1 MNIKRF
7 CWNCFFLSCF
17 FGLITLLIL
26 HHLTG
31 EENLNSDSASLFL
44 VVSIVPSFIF
54 ALIFEEFCQR
64 RLFEDHLIEIVEEV
78 NRYHKT
84 NLGRVRNEIVLY
96 LAEDLPKMIDSKY
109 RPQLIIDISNFCRSH
124 SNVDID
130 ELKKDLNGLI
140 LILNNNYQINK
151 YKYDDLLGFYSKM
164 LWGHTFICFYLFPSL
179 SFGNLR
185 DIGERFYLRENGV
198 DFFNTLIQN
207 RRYFIE
213 QNTEKIFEEIERL
226 KSEDTAEKNTKTA

>member
-1 MNIKRF
+1 M
-7 CWNCFFLSCF
+7 S
-17 FGLITLLIL
+17 LI
-26 HHLTG
+26 
-31 EENLNSDSASLFL
+31 
-44 VVSIVPSFIF
+44 PSFIF

-130 ELKKDLNGLI
+130 ELKKDLNGLN

-151 YKYDDLLGFYSKM
+151 YDDLLGLYSKM
-164 LWGHTFICFYLFPSL
+164 LWDHTFICFYRFPSL

-198 DFFNTLIQN
+198 DFFNALIHN
-207 RRYFIE
+207 RRYLIE

>member
-31 EENLNSDSASLFL
+31 EENINSDSASLFL

-109 RPQLIIDISNFCRSH
+109 RPQLIIDISNFCGSRLDI
-124 SNVDID
+124 DID
-130 ELKKDLNGLI
+130 ELKKDLNGLN
-140 LILNNNYQINK
+140 LVLNNNYQINK
-151 YKYDDLLGFYSKM
+151 YYDLLGLYSKM
-164 LWGHTFICFYLFPSL
+164 LWDHTFICFHCFPAL
-179 SFGNLR
+179 SFENLG
-185 DIGERFYLRENGV
+185 DTDERFYLKENRV
-198 DFFNTLIQN
+198 DLFNTLIQN
-207 RRYFIE
+207 RRHFIE
-213 QNTEKIFEEIERL
+213 QNAKAIFEEIKRL
-226 KSEDTAEKNTKTA
+226 NSEDTAEENIKTA